1 MKYKIFKK
9 IISILVLL
17 FISTNIAFACKCNFG
32 ITQIDHFYGAEYVAL
47 IKVTG
52 TELRSS
58 EELSPD
64 ARQLLEGRGIVNEYI
79 RVSFDAKEVFKGK
92 NNPPA
97 YLMEWIQGGENCALG
112 LKAGSEYVVF
122 LRKESMGFVVDCSGT
137 FIFQHKQD
145 ENGEAIEL
153 KLLRDL
159 AKSSA

>member
-1 MKYKIFKK
+1 MHKLL
-9 IISILVLL
+9 SILVLF
-17 FISTNIAFACKCNFG
+17 FISTNIAFACKCNSG
-32 ITQIDHFYGAEYVAL
+32 ISQIDHFYGAEFVAL

-52 TELRSS
+52 NELRPS
-58 EELSPD
+58 EELSSD

-97 YLMEWIQGGENCALG
+97 YLMEWIQGGGNCALG
-112 LKAGSEYVVF
+112 LKAGREYVVF
-122 LRKESMGFVVDCSGT
+122 LSKAFMGFVVDCSGT
-137 FIFQHKQD
+137 FVFINEKD

-159 AKSSA
+159 AKSSD